1 MNFPALEIT
10 FERPDIH
17 WFFMTQ
23 VNLRLGDVP
32 SLFQD
37 MGIFS
42 KCLAP
47 QDQCGSVKYSWHVV
61 MTTSYTLKPI
71 ICKLIK
77 NESSNQKQ
85 CCGCRW
91 CRCRARESSVSA
103 LNLQWNA
110 CNRPPPAGSR
120 LREGLNCAFSNCPVE
135 NKWACLRNQWQH
147 LFIAA
152 QSHPPPPPPPPAAL
166 GEPLPWRSGIPT
178 NVWMWK
184 WNSWRQWGALVLQLS
199 YKPVWA
205 QISPSELTK
214 H

>member
-61 MTTSYTLKPI
+61 MTTSYTLKLI

-91 CRCRARESSVSA
+91 CRCRARESLSSA

-110 CNRPPPAGSR
+110 CNRTR
-120 LREGLNCAFSNCPVE
+120 LRPDPGSGRGWTALSQIALWKINGHVE
-135 NKWACLRNQWQH
+135 KSVATPFYCSP
-147 LFIAA
+147 I
-152 QSHPPPPPPPPAAL
+152 PPSTSTSPT
-166 GEPLPWRSGIPT
+166 RSA
-178 NVWMWK
+178 
-184 WNSWRQWGALVLQLS
+184 RGAVAMAIRYS
-199 YKPVWA
+199 D
-205 QISPSELTK
+205 
-214 H
+214 